1 MNRLIVVVQATTPE
15 PCCHLGAASIETP
28 TAQLETEPS
37 HLPNLYQFLLWEKRL
52 ITGQSLGY

>member
-1 MNRLIVVVQATTPE
+1 MVVVQATTPE
-15 PCCHLGAASIETP
+15 PCRHLGAASIETP
-28 TAQLETEPS
+28 TARLETEPS